1 MIEKAFRLDIQSLRA
16 ISVIL
21 VIFYHFNLNANNIPL
36 FSGGFIGVDIF
47 FIISG
52 YVISNIIL
60 IELREKKN
68 FDFLKFLEKR
78 LRRLIPALYFLLFI
92 IFLLGFLLLLPESFS
107 ELSSEIIFNILLSS
121 NLYFWESL
129 AQYGAISGMERPLLH
144 TWSLS
149 VEWQFYIFTSLIFVF
164 FKKYLEKHFNIY
176 FVTLFLISFV
186 LNFFIL
192 TNQVNFNFFFSGS
205 RYWEFVLGIL
215 IRYNQLIFI
224 KSLKKIWSNNVIN
237 YILFISF
244 FIIIFFSLSYQ
255 FLENQKFFFVLAMLG
270 SSVIILLGDTKSY
283 FSDFFSS
290 KSLVFIG
297 GISYSLYIW
306 HYPIASFFYTTGY
319 EYYFNNYVKLVAL
332 LPLFLI
338 SVLSYNYIE
347 NTFRNSLLISR
358 RNFLTIFVSSS
369 VFLIIISIISIKND
383 GFFNRL
389 KVTDHQKNFI
399 LKFDGN
405 RTDPGFYPEAYPA
418 KIDDSKKTILI
429 LGNSHGSEYFE
440 LVSSSNYLK
449 EKYNII
455 YSLIQIRCLKNLMD
469 GVNKS
474 NCFRKLDFSKEKDF
488 QEKIKL
494 LNQVDIV
501 ILKTKWSNNDIKILP
516 KVLKFLNEK
525 KIMVLVVSENP
536 FFKII
541 NKKKFNPDKNYE
553 SKVLVH
559 TLFQKNT
566 ILDKYYILKSKLPN
580 NQDLIKME
588 KEYFSKIDWD
598 RYKLKNNQLKK
609 ISFENNVI
617 FFNDIEIFCNIKIE
631 RCDVLA
637 EGNKIYWDEKGH
649 TTFKSKPYLAT
660 KLIDYTEL
668 MDHL

>member
-21 VIFYHFNLNANNIPL
+21 VIFYHFNLNVNNIPL

-369 VFLIIISIISIKND
+369 VFLIIISIISIKKD

-455 YSLIQIRCLKNLMD
+455 YSLIQIRCLKNLID